1 MECKAGSCLELAQHP
16 LNRNGSGG
24 QEVPVCRLRL
34 RVWTVRIWLR
44 VWTVRVWC
52 EAWAEGVDCEV
63 GGFVR
68 LSMPAFQSAPIE
80 PDSAPIELL

>member
-34 RVWTVRIWLR
+34 RVWTSDCTSALLR
-44 VWTVRVWC
+44 MLELIDQVHVIKNATDS
-52 EAWAEGVDCEV
+52 EALVDE
-63 GGFVR
+63 
-68 LSMPAFQSAPIE
+68 
-80 PDSAPIELL
+80 